1 MKLFRTRFS
10 YLYICFSFFLAAALW
25 YTVKIDC
32 LDRVGELKEA
42 GRALL
47 DFWDVPILLLGT
59 AFFSLLLPKLVD
71 RLSGFSCARRTA
83 ADRTWYLPAFLLMVL
98 WQLPF
103 LLSFYPAPGMNDT
116 VFMMENPLYASVQF
130 PWLYSVLYGYG
141 ASWGKEVLGS
151 REPVIFF
158 FSLLQL
164 LLISYGLTA
173 FAFWVKGRVHD
184 LAGWG
189 LYGYF
194 LFFPMVGNYSIAAV
208 RDDLFSLGLLFFVWL
223 FLRRAEGE
231 PWGRASL
238 WILAAAL
245 FAMLLRSNGLLVA
258 LSVSLAL
265 FFLEKRKEILLFFVI
280 FALLSIVPAQV
291 IQRTHHWEP
300 LFQES
305 MAIPLQQLGRTMVL
319 GGERSEETKTLMEN
333 LLTEEEWKKEYSPY
347 TVDFVKWH
355 DHFHRN
361 WLNGQK
367 KEFLSAWVDTG
378 LRNPRIYVEGWL
390 TETYALWNLD
400 PFEYGVQS
408 RFGWALSDENTKDMK
423 PADND
428 RMATGDFPM
437 PLWLKAWLA
446 NVSYEGSHFIGT
458 GLSLWITLFLGL
470 LWIRQGRT
478 TLLFALLPLLANT
491 GTLLLSTPASSV
503 FRYSF
508 AYVLC
513 LPVLVAVTLCHGTR
527 ESEE

>member
-1 MKLFRTRFS
+1 MKLFRIRFP

-32 LDRVGELKEA
+32 LDQAGTLKEA
-42 GRALL
+42 GRVLL
-47 DFWDVPILLLGT
+47 DLWDVPILLLGT
-59 AFFSLLLPKLVD
+59 VFFSFSLPKLID
-71 RLSGFSCARRTA
+71 RLSGFSYSRRTA

-130 PWLYSVLYGYG
+130 PWLYSVIYGYG
-141 ASWGKEVLGS
+141 ASWGREVLGS

-164 LLISYGLTA
+164 LLISYGLTTL
-173 FAFWVKGRVHD
+173 AFWVKERVHD

-208 RDDLFSLGLLFFVWL
+208 RDGLFSLGLLFFVWL

-231 PWGRASL
+231 HWGRAPRG
-238 WILAAAL
+238 IFVAAL
-245 FAMLLRSNGLLVA
+245 LAMLLRSNGLLVA
-258 LSVSLAL
+258 LSVSLSL
-265 FFLEKRKEILLFFVI
+265 FFLEKRKEILLFFMI

-305 MAIPLQQLGRTMVL
+305 MAIPLQQLGRTMKL
-319 GGERSEETKTLMEN
+319 EGDRSQETRALMEQ
-333 LLTEEEWKKEYSPY
+333 LLPEEEWKKAYSPF

-355 DHFHRN
+355 DDFRRS
-361 WLNGQK
+361 WLNGEK
-367 KEFLSAWVDTG
+367 KAFLTAWLNTG
-378 LRNPRIYVEGWL
+378 LRNPRIYMEGWL

-428 RMATGDFPM
+428 RMATGDFPL
-437 PLWLKAWLA
+437 PLWLKAGLA

-458 GLSLWITLFLGL
+458 GLSLWIVLFLGL
-470 LWIRQGRT
+470 IWITQGRVS
-478 TLLFALLPLLANT
+478 LLFALLPLLANT
-491 GTLLLSTPASSV
+491 GTLLLSTPASAV

-513 LPVLVAVTLCHGTR
+513 LPVLVAVTLCPGTTK
-527 ESEE
+527 EKK

>member
-1 MKLFRTRFS
+1 MTLLKTRFP
-10 YLYICFSFFLAAALW
+10 YLYICFSFFFAAALW
-25 YTVKIDC
+25 LTVKIDL
-32 LDRVGELKEA
+32 LDRA
-42 GRALL
+42 GKLSQAGAKLL
-47 DFWDVPILLLGT
+47 DVWDGPILLLGT
-59 AFFSLLLPKLVD
+59 AFFSLLLPRLAHC
-71 RLSGFSCARRTA
+71 LSGFSYLRRTSV
-83 ADRTWYLPAFLLMVL
+83 DRTWFFSAFLLMAL
-98 WQLPF
+98 WQLSF

-130 PWLYSVLYGYG
+130 PWLYSVIYGYG
-141 ASWGKEVLGS
+141 ASWGKEVFGS
-151 REPVIFF
+151 REPVIFL

-173 FAFWVKGRVHD
+173 FAFWVKGRVHV

-208 RDDLFSLGLLFFVWL
+208 RDGLFSLGLLFFVWL

-231 PWGRASL
+231 HWGRASQG
-238 WILAAAL
+238 ILIAAL
-245 FAMLLRSNGLLVA
+245 LSMLLRSNGLLVA
-258 LSVSLAL
+258 LLVCLAL

-305 MAIPLQQLGRTMVL
+305 MAIPLQQLGRTLVL

-333 LLTEEEWKKEYSPY
+333 LLTEEEWKKEYSPF

-361 WLNGQK
+361 SLNGQK

-400 PFEYGVQS
+400 PFEYDVQS

-437 PLWLKAWLA
+437 PAKFKAALA
-446 NVSYEGSHFIGT
+446 NVSYEGSHFLGT
-458 GLSLWITLFLGL
+458 GLSLWIALFLGL
-470 LWIRQGRT
+470 IWVSQGRGS
-478 TLLFALLPLLANT
+478 LLWALLPLLVNT

-513 LPVLVAVTLCHGTR
+513 LPVLALMTLWDGVR
-527 ESEE
+527 ESEK

>member
-1 MKLFRTRFS
+1 MKLFRIRFS

-32 LDRVGELKEA
+32 LDRAGEIKEA

-71 RLSGFSCARRTA
+71 RLSGFSCSRRTA
-83 ADRTWYLPAFLLMVL
+83 ADRTWYLPAFLLMAL

-141 ASWGKEVLGS
+141 AGWGKEVLGS

-208 RDDLFSLGLLFFVWL
+208 RDGLFSLGLLFFVWL

-280 FALLSIVPAQV
+280 FALISIVPAQV

-437 PLWLKAWLA
+437 PLWLKARLA

-458 GLSLWITLFLGL
+458 GLSLWIALFLGL
-470 LWIRQGRT
+470 VRIRQGKKEY
-478 TLLFALLPLLANT
+478 LWALLPLLVNT
-491 GTLLLSTPASSV
+491 ATLLLSTPASSV

-513 LPVLVAVTLCHGTR
+513 LPVLGILTMVGR
-527 ESEE
+527 SESEG

>member
-1 MKLFRTRFS
+1 MTLLKTRFP
-10 YLYICFSFFLAAALW
+10 YLYIYFSFFFAAALW
-25 YTVKIDC
+25 LTVKIDL
-32 LDRVGELKEA
+32 LDRA
-42 GRALL
+42 GKLSQAGAKLL
-47 DFWDVPILLLGT
+47 DVWDGPILLLGT
-59 AFFSLLLPKLVD
+59 AFFSLALPKLID
-71 RLSGFSCARRTA
+71 WLSGFSYPRRTSV
-83 ADRTWYLPAFLLMVL
+83 DRTWFFPAFLLMVL

-130 PWLYSVLYGYG
+130 PWLYSVIYGYG
-141 ASWGKEVLGS
+141 ASWGKEVFGS
-151 REPVIFF
+151 REPVIFL
-158 FSLLQL
+158 FSLQQL

-173 FAFWVKGRVHD
+173 FAFWVKGRVHV

-189 LYGYF
+189 IYGYF

-208 RDDLFSLGLLFFVWL
+208 RDGLFSLGLLFFVWL

-231 PWGRASL
+231 RWGRASQG
-238 WILAAAL
+238 ILIAAL
-245 FAMLLRSNGLLVA
+245 LSMLLRSNGLLVA
-258 LSVSLAL
+258 LLVCLAL
-265 FFLEKRKEILLFFVI
+265 FFLEKRKEILLFFMI
-280 FALLSIVPAQV
+280 FVLISIVPAQI

-400 PFEYGVQS
+400 PFEYDVQS

-437 PLWLKAWLA
+437 PAKFKAALA
-446 NVSYEGSHFIGT
+446 NVSYEGSHFLGT
-458 GLSLWITLFLGL
+458 GLSLWIALFLGL
-470 LWIRQGRT
+470 IWVSQGRGS
-478 TLLFALLPLLANT
+478 LLWALLPLLVNT

-513 LPVLVAVTLCHGTR
+513 LPVLALMTLWDGVR
-527 ESEE
+527 ESEK

>member
-1 MKLFRTRFS
+1 MKLLHARFL
-10 YLYICFSFFLAAALW
+10 YLYICFSFFFTAALW
-25 YTVKIDC
+25 YTVKIDW
-32 LDRVGELKEA
+32 LDQRGALKEA
-42 GRALL
+42 GYALL
-47 DFWDVPILLLGT
+47 HFEDGPILLLGT
-59 AFFSLLLPKLVD
+59 AFFSLLLP
-71 RLSGFSCARRTA
+71 RLTHCLSRFSYSRRPS
-83 ADRTWYLPAFLLMVL
+83 ADRTWFFPAFLLMAL

-130 PWLYSVLYGYG
+130 PWLYSVIYGYG
-141 ASWGKEVLGS
+141 ASWGKEALGS
-151 REPVIFF
+151 REPVIFL

-173 FAFWVKGRVHD
+173 FAFWVKGRVHV

-189 LYGYF
+189 LYEYF

-208 RDDLFSLGLLFFVWL
+208 RDGLFSLGLLFFVWL

-231 PWGRASL
+231 RWGRASQG
-238 WILAAAL
+238 ILIAAL
-245 FAMLLRSNGLLVA
+245 LSMLLRSNGLLVA
-258 LSVSLAL
+258 LLVCLAL
-265 FFLEKRKEILLFFVI
+265 FFLEKRKEILLFFMI
-280 FALLSIVPAQV
+280 FALISTVPAQV

-400 PFEYGVQS
+400 PFEYDVQS
-408 RFGWALSDENTKDMK
+408 RFGWALSDENTEDMK

-437 PLWLKAWLA
+437 PLWLKAGLA
-446 NVSYEGSHFIGT
+446 NVSYEGSYFIGT
-458 GLSLWITLFLGL
+458 GLSLWIVLFLGL
-470 LWIRQGRT
+470 IWIRQGRT